1 MESRLEPR
9 VFLRSKPWGP
19 STFLYSSLSLIPIL
33 AFRINICT
41 KDDVNSKYQAI
52 PSSIRNKGAF
62 HFQRSNLYYSDSIS
76 SAIGKDS
83 LVIVSVVHAHIPWK
97 RTVRPRYV
105 WGAQCFQTELIP
117 SHNMIEMQLQ
127 CVNREVSQ
135 RSPRIQDIA
144 ALYLF
149 HTKILRCKILY
160 VFSHSIIYH
169 TVWYFSTYL
178 LSYSNFNNEYAQ
190 SPITL
195 HLWHRNY
202 FNFRKTVLPLGRRGK
217 ASVQYMKSKCYMH
230 DAIQIMNIR
239 INNEM
244 CQMTK
249 IGYYW
254 VVKFHTIRHR
264 WLYNCREGYA
274 ASFLWYTTR

>member
-1 MESRLEPR
+1 MRTKNWAQINIRRWRDYIKRL
-9 VFLRSKPWGP
+9 SHHP
-19 STFLYSSLSLIPIL
+19 ST
-33 AFRINICT
+33 
-41 KDDVNSKYQAI
+41 
-52 PSSIRNKGAF
+52 IREPFTFKGAIF
-62 HFQRSNLYYSDSIS
+62 I
-76 SAIGKDS
+76 
-83 LVIVSVVHAHIPWK
+83 
-97 RTVRPRYV
+97 T
-105 WGAQCFQTELIP
+105 LIP
-117 SHNMIEMQLQ
+117 SHRYWEGFVGYCVSCTCAYPLKTNCSTKIRLGCTMLSNRAYTLTQYDWNAMQ

-149 HTKILRCKILY
+149 HTKILRCKIVY

>member
-1 MESRLEPR
+1 MKRL
-9 VFLRSKPWGP
+9 
-19 STFLYSSLSLIPIL
+19 
-33 AFRINICT
+33 
-41 KDDVNSKYQAI
+41 YQAAI
-52 PSSIRNKGAF
+52 PSSIHNKGAF

-195 HLWHRNY
+195 HLWHIETISISEKLFSLSVVEEKLPYNTWNPNVICMTQSKSWTSESIMRCVKWPRLVIIGLWNSIQY
-202 FNFRKTVLPLGRRGK
+202 VIDGCTIVARGMQLHFFGTPPDNIKWLSNTNANFFG
-217 ASVQYMKSKCYMH
+217 
-230 DAIQIMNIR
+230 
-239 INNEM
+239 
-244 CQMTK
+244 
-249 IGYYW
+249 
-254 VVKFHTIRHR
+254 
-264 WLYNCREGYA
+264 
-274 ASFLWYTTR
+274 TR